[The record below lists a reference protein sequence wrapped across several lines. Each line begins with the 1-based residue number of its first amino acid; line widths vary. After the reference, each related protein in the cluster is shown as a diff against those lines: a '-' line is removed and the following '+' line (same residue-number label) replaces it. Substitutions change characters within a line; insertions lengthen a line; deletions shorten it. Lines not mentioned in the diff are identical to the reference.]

1 MRLARLACAALGAAL
16 ICAAPALA
24 QDAAPSAAAI
34 PAYGKFWL
42 LPDAHEQPD
51 PARDYKVVFDI
62 SGAPKAPDKVSPG
75 LDRVARF
82 VNLLTAGGVPD
93 DKRHIVLVVHGGAT
107 DSVAT
112 DAVYAKRH
120 EGMKNPNTPLIE
132 ALQAAGVGLRIC
144 GQAMTGSKLSPADL
158 APGVQV
164 DLAAL
169 MTVTHLQFDGYA
181 IIAD

>member
-1 MRLARLACAALGAAL
+1 MFKSRFAGAAL
-16 ICAAPALA
+16 LALA
-24 QDAAPSAAAI
+24 VLAAGPAAAQTAAI

-62 SGAPKAPDKVSPG
+62 SGAPKSPDKVSPG

-112 DAVYAKRH
+112 DAAYAKRH
-120 EGMKNPNTPLIE
+120 DGATNPNTPLIE
-132 ALQAAGVGLRIC
+132 ALQAAGVSLRIC
-144 GQAMTGSKLSPADL
+144 GQAMTGSKLTPADL

-181 IIAD
+181 IIAN